1 MEIPSFQ
8 LESSEW
14 PRLRWAISV
23 SQLLIRDGTWAA
35 LIHKL
40 MIYLK
45 IKTDITL
52 PARLYFKALALL
64 ALIWGTG
71 EGCSQNWNRSRV
83 CTFQK
88 NASKSP
94 KPAPPAQENNTG
106 AHNIKQ
112 EQEIPLI
119 SRLLE
124 GAGKGTAFIN
134 NTFYLMGQNHK
145 VLTWWNWKKNF
156 PAGMTGKR

>member
-8 LESSEW
+8 LESFEW
-14 PRLRWAISV
+14 PRWRWAISV
-23 SQLLIRDGTWAA
+23 SQLCIRDGTWAT
-35 LIHKL
+35 LIHKR

-45 IKTDITL
+45 IEITL
-52 PARLYFKALALL
+52 PAGLYFKALALP
-64 ALIWGTG
+64 ALIWDAG
-71 EGCSQNWNRSRV
+71 EGCSQNWNKSSV
-83 CTFQK
+83 FVFYK
-88 NASKSP
+88 NVSKPP

-106 AHNIKQ
+106 AQQRKKQ

-134 NTFYLMGQNHK
+134 NKFYLVGQKHK
-145 VLTWWNWKKNF
+145 VLT
-156 PAGMTGKR
+156 